1 MARTP
6 IAHRDARAVEPLPK
20 VVVVDD
26 HLLFRSGLIR
36 LLGDEGVEIAGE
48 ADSGAAA
55 LALVAQTSPDV
66 VLLDLNLPD
75 MSGIE
80 ATRRLMGRHPALRVV
95 VLTVIESQADV
106 IESIVA
112 GACGYLLKD
121 SPIEDITHAIDVAVQ
136 GESMI
141 DPAIATKLLAHVRAT
156 GRATLHNGDHHL
168 STRELDVL
176 RLLAEGRDNRD
187 IAAELFISQ
196 STVKHHISSII
207 GKLGVGNR
215 IQAAVL
221 AVREGLI

>member
-1 MARTP
+1 MP
-6 IAHRDARAVEPLPK
+6 IAHRDPGTVAPLPK

-36 LLGDEGVEIAGE
+36 LLADEGVDIAGE

-55 LALVAQTSPDV
+55 LELVAETTPDV

-80 ATRRLMGRHPALRVV
+80 ATRRLMSRHPALRVV

-106 IESIVA
+106 VESIVA

-141 DPAIATKLLAHVRAT
+141 DPAIATKLLDHVRAT
-156 GRATLHNGDHHL
+156 GRVNHHDNHASHEL
-168 STRELDVL
+168 SVRELDVL

-196 STVKHHISSII
+196 STVKHHISSIL